1 MLGLSELPCYTMHYI
16 GSSHFPSKISM
27 SIVVR
32 KLHLPPKAMSVLST
46 LNADSD
52 VFAFSSLV
60 VPCTVTNL
68 SMIVAMNWLIVMT
81 EIVLQ
86 ISFKGCKVVTDD
98 RKFCRLRK

>member
-1 MLGLSELPCYTMHYI
+1 
-16 GSSHFPSKISM
+16 M
-27 SIVVR
+27 SIVVW
-32 KLHLPPKAMSVLST
+32 KLHLPPQAVSVLST

-86 ISFKGCKVVTDD
+86 ISFKGCPKVTDD
-98 RKFCRLRK
+98 HREGVEPF

>member
-16 GSSHFPSKISM
+16 GSSHFPSPISI

-32 KLHLPPKAMSVLST
+32 KLHLPPKAMSILST

-68 SMIVAMNWLIVMT
+68 SIVVAISWFIVMT
-81 EIVLQ
+81 EIMFQAQGL
-86 ISFKGCKVVTDD
+86 SLTSNLAHSRSD
-98 RKFCRLRK
+98 